1 MMALDIPRRANL
13 SYDEFAAT
21 YLYPG
26 KPVVVTD
33 ALKDWKAVGRWTPEF
48 FKGQFGDMTFT
59 IHDTLRSQIGYKD
72 AGGATEYTMASFVDR
87 VMAST
92 AESPAPYFRNRVL
105 AEYFPTLVRDI
116 EPLPIYFAPNW
127 LGEKFLVKS
136 VGKHLNRGA
145 AIEIYIGG
153 TGGAFPVLH
162 YDGSATHAF
171 LMQIY
176 GRKEYIVYPP
186 DQREFLY
193 PSPDSRN
200 LSMVNSLDTPDLERF
215 PLFARAQ
222 GARFELRPGELLF
235 VPALWWHTAK
245 MLTPSITVSINTVND
260 SNWGALVDDLSGGR
274 RNPLVAMGGRA
285 YLSSAGAWRA
295 WRDRRYRPSVVQGQP
310 SS

>member
-1 MMALDIPRRANL
+1 MALEIPRLANL
-13 SYDEFAAT
+13 SYEEFAAN

-26 KPVVVTD
+26 RPVIVTD
-33 ALKDWKAVGRWTPEF
+33 AMKDWKAVGRWTPEF
-48 FKGQFGDMTFT
+48 FKREFGDMTFT
-59 IHDTLRSQIGYKD
+59 IHDTLRSQIGYQD
-72 AGGATEYTMASFVDR
+72 AGGATEYTMATFVDR
-87 VMAST
+87 VTAST
-92 AESPAPYFRNRVL
+92 DENPAPYFRNRIL
-105 AEYFPTLVRDI
+105 ADYFPTLTEDI
-116 EPLPIYFAPNW
+116 EPLPIYFSPNW
-127 LGEKFLVKS
+127 LAEKYLVKS
-136 VGKHLNRGA
+136 VGRHLNRGA

-153 TGGAFPVLH
+153 TGGTFPVLH

-176 GRKEYIVYPP
+176 GVKEYIVYPP
-186 DQREFLY
+186 NQREFLY

-200 LSMVNSLDTPDLERF
+200 LSMVNSLDAPDLARF
-215 PLFARAQ
+215 PLFAQAK

-285 YLSSAGAWRA
+285 YLNGAGAWRA
-295 WRDRRYRPSVVQGQP
+295 WRDRKYRPSIVQGP
-310 SS
+310 RSS

>member
-1 MMALDIPRRANL
+1 MTALDIPRRSNL
-13 SYDEFAAT
+13 SYEEFAAQ

-26 KPVVVTD
+26 KPVIVTD
-33 ALKDWKAVGRWTPEF
+33 ALKAWPAVGRWTPDF
-48 FKGQFGDMTFT
+48 FKTQFGGMKFT

-72 AGGATEYTMASFVDR
+72 AGGATEYTMATFVDR

-92 AESPAPYFRNRVL
+92 DDSPAPYFRNRIL
-105 AEYFPTLVRDI
+105 AEYFPTLVPDI
-116 EPLPIYFAPNW
+116 QPLPVYFAPNW
-127 LGEKFLVKS
+127 LTERFLVKS

-153 TGGAFPVLH
+153 KGGAFPVLH

-176 GRKEYIVYPP
+176 GVKEYIVYPP

-215 PLFARAQ
+215 PLFTQAR
-222 GARFELRPGELLF
+222 GARFELHPGELLF

-295 WRDRRYRPSVVQGQP
+295 WRDRKYRPTAQGQP

>member
-1 MMALDIPRRANL
+1 MTALEIPRRSNL
-13 SYDEFAAT
+13 SYEQFAAEH
-21 YLYPG
+21 LYPG
-26 KPVVVTD
+26 RPVVITD

-48 FKGQFGDMTFT
+48 FKQQFGAMTFT

-72 AGGATEYTMASFVDR
+72 AAGATEYTMAAFVDR
-87 VMAST
+87 VQAST
-92 AESPAPYFRNRVL
+92 DASPAPYFRNRIL
-105 AEYFPTLVRDI
+105 ADYFPTLVGDI
-116 EPLPIYFAPNW
+116 QPPPAYFTPNW
-127 LGEKFLVKS
+127 LTEKYLVKS
-136 VGKHLNRGA
+136 VGQHLNRGA

-153 TGGAFPVLH
+153 KGGAFPVLH

-176 GRKEYIVYPP
+176 GVKEYIVYPP

-200 LSMVNSLDTPDLERF
+200 LSMVNSLDAPDLERF
-215 PLFARAQ
+215 PRFAQAR
-222 GARFELRPGELLF
+222 GARFELHPGELLF

-260 SNWGALVDDLSGGR
+260 SNWSALVDDLSGGR

-285 YLSSAGAWRA
+285 YLGSAGAWRA
-295 WRDRRYRPSVVQGQP
+295 WRDRKYRPSVQGQP